1 MTYCEWFRHG
11 ALVGPC
17 NGAADS
23 AGGRHGK
30 PKPAEPEQ
38 PASQARAASHPK
50 ELVRFLFFGGGRPP
64 FFFVDRQPVLFVLGG
79 VVSHPLEHFFDEFF
93 H

>member
-1 MTYCEWFRHG
+1 M
-11 ALVGPC
+11 GPC

-23 AGGRHGK
+23 AGADGT
-30 PKPAEPEQ
+30 ESQSQ
-38 PASQARAASHPK
+38 PSQSSQARAASHPK
-50 ELVRFLFFGGGRPP
+50 ELVRFFFFGGGRPP